1 MILQQMIKNFTVV
14 IIGLPFFSFI
24 LPIYASDTT
33 STLVKKQVNLQS
45 VVDESASKE
54 AQVWLRR
61 IIDAPRK
68 HNYTG
73 IFVYSSAGHM
83 ETSRV
88 VHMVGKEGEF
98 ERIEVLDGSPR
109 EVIRNNNEVKRYFP
123 DRKTV
128 VTGKRGLKK
137 LFPALLSEPFS
148 NINNNYLVKKVGR
161 ERISNYDCQVIILES
176 RDRMRYSQ
184 RLWIDVGTGLLLKAA
199 VMDRDQVVEQYGF
212 TQLEIDGEIDK
223 ELLTPQYS
231 KRDTKL
237 HITNPVSSKVV
248 KNELGWQVENLP
260 SGFSKTNEV
269 SRVFSGKS
277 TPVGHIT
284 LSDGLASV
292 SVFIRPATQND
303 PIENHEFYPPQ
314 GAINIYIRTVD
325 DNVVTTIGEVPQA
338 TVMQIGNSV
347 KTYKVKWVE

>member
-1 MILQQMIKNFTVV
+1 MIRNFVV
-14 IIGLPFFSFI
+14 VVIGLPFFSFI
-24 LPIYASDTT
+24 LPAYSDDAPST
-33 STLVKKQVNLQS
+33 SIRTRGVLQS

-54 AQVWLRR
+54 AQVWLQR

-73 IFVYSSAGHM
+73 IFVYSSDGHM

-88 VHMVGKEGEF
+88 VHMVDAEGVF

-109 EVIRNNNEVKRYFP
+109 EVVRNNNEVKRYFP
-123 DRKTV
+123 DRKTL

-137 LFPALLSEPFS
+137 FFPALLSEPFS
-148 NINNNYLVKKVGR
+148 NINNNYIVKKVGR
-161 ERISNYDCQVIILES
+161 ERISNRDCQVIILES
-176 RDRMRYSQ
+176 RDHMRYSQ
-184 RLWIDVGTGLLLKAA
+184 RLWVDVSTGLLLKAA
-199 VMDRDQVVEQYGF
+199 VMERDQVVEQYGF

-223 ELLTPQYS
+223 ELLTPKYS

-269 SRVFSGKS
+269 KRVFSGKS

-292 SVFIRPATQND
+292 SVFIRPVTQNE
-303 PIENHEFYPPQ
+303 PLEAHEFYPPQ
-314 GAINIYIRTVD
+314 GAINIYNRTVG
-325 DNVVTTIGEVPQA
+325 DNVVTIIGEVPPV

-347 KTYKVKWVE
+347 KNYKVKWAE